1 MEKEM
6 YSLGRLKSMEVIE
19 INSGIKLGFIKDFK
33 VDCEECRIKSLLLPS
48 QKMSWFTKNE
58 DIEVPWESIFKVGA
72 DVILIN
78 YTQLPVGSED

>member
-1 MEKEM
+1 M

-48 QKMSWFTKNE
+48 QKISWFSKNE